1 MQGITL
7 SADEITTA
15 PPGVRRWL
23 EQEIACT
30 VGQLTTPEPAV
41 CAPTLLSS
49 ECDQERPDEAAGG
62 CMLAVTSQG
71 TIKMDAMQDEAI
83 RKLVAAR
90 AYELWENEG
99 QPHDRDLVNW
109 RQAEQEIMSC
119 VGNGA
124 NPAPPKEVTQA
135 RAGSRVRR
143 GATT

>member
-1 MQGITL
+1 
-7 SADEITTA
+7 
-15 PPGVRRWL
+15 
-23 EQEIACT
+23 
-30 VGQLTTPEPAV
+30 
-41 CAPTLLSS
+41 
-49 ECDQERPDEAAGG
+49 
-62 CMLAVTSQG
+62 MLAVTSQG